1 MLHSTTFKYISNIS
15 ITIGDTTMTY
25 KSKFGFGC
33 MRLPLTDE
41 NDPTSVDQEL
51 FNQMVDKY
59 MEKGFNYFD
68 TSYAYHGGTSETA
81 IRKAVVERYPRES
94 YQICDKMP
102 TWALT
107 SEEDN
112 EKFVNEMLERLSID
126 YFDVFFIHN
135 INVPWL
141 KLAEKSNTFE
151 YVKKMKEDGVA
162 RKIGFSFHDDSKL
175 LKKVLDKYGDFLD
188 IVQLEL
194 NYLDW
199 EDPSIEARKC
209 YELCVEHDI
218 DVYVMEPLKG
228 GVIVNLPDEIK
239 NDFEEFNPDKSIASL
254 AIRFCASLDNVKMV
268 LSGMSK
274 MSDLDDNIDTFENFE
289 PLTAS
294 ESEFLENMALKL
306 REKVAVP
313 CSECGYC
320 IDACPEMIPIPEY
333 FNIYNISKNQPQS
346 NIYRLYYDKLG
357 DEKVPAS
364 ECTYCGT
371 CIEHCTQKIDIPE
384 ELEKLCEHFEEGFS
398 PYG

>member
-1 MLHSTTFKYISNIS
+1 MTF
-15 ITIGDTTMTY
+15 

-41 NDPTSVDQEL
+41 NNPTSVDQEL

-68 TSYAYHGGTSETA
+68 TSYAYHGGVSEAA
-81 IRKAVVERYPRES
+81 IRKGVVERYPRES

-107 SEEDN
+107 SKEDN
-112 EKFVNEMLERLSID
+112 DKFVNEMLERLGID
-126 YFDVFFIHN
+126 YFDVFFVHN

-141 KLAEKSNTFE
+141 RLAEEHDAFG
-151 YVKKMKEDGVA
+151 YIKKMKDDGVA
-162 RKIGFSFHDDSKL
+162 HKIGFSFHDDSKL
-175 LKKVLDKYGDFLD
+175 LKEVLDKYGDILD

-199 EDPSIEARKC
+199 EDPAIEARKC
-209 YELCVEHDI
+209 YELCVEYGL

-239 NDFEEFNPDKSIASL
+239 DDFKKFNPEKSIASF
-254 AIRFCASLDNVKMV
+254 AIRFCASLDSVKMV

-274 MSDLDDNIDTFENFE
+274 MSDLDDNIDTYENFE
-289 PLTAS
+289 PLSDA
-294 ESEFLENMALKL
+294 ESEFLGKMALKL
-306 REKVAVP
+306 SESLAVP

-333 FNIYNISKNQPQS
+333 FNLYNTSKNQPES
-346 NIYRLYYDKLG
+346 NIYRLYYDKLC

-364 ECTYCGT
+364 ECTYCEN
-371 CIEHCTQKIDIPE
+371 CVEHCTQKIDIPE
-384 ELEKLCEHFEEGFS
+384 ELENVCEHFEEGFS
-398 PYG
+398 PYAGNP